1 MQGIPP
7 ANMHARSA
15 THELADG
22 LLQPALYQM
31 EMPISNTA
39 ECLHDHWGIGM
50 SRNLY
55 NMGFFSGSQRSCE
68 ALQEEQ

>member
-1 MQGIPP
+1 MQGTPP
-7 ANMHARSA
+7 GNTHAGTA

-22 LLQPALYQM
+22 LQPPALYQM

-39 ECLHDHWGIGM
+39 QRLHDHRGTGK

-55 NMGFFSGSQRSCE
+55 NVRFYSGSQRSCE